1 MEHMERF
8 VCGGNNLH
16 AQLKPEMVEK
26 MGIHSP
32 EELHCSGEKVWQVA
46 QVLQKSGWVT
56 LPFCNTLCSEGLGAR
71 PSLSLEGARVREQPY
86 QCIDKLP
93 EQLSLNFPRMEAMQQ
108 AMDQCGEAGL
118 GMIYNVE
125 GPFTILSSLVP
136 MSRMFAALRK
146 TQGEALLLRAEDWIC
161 QYSHMAVEHG
171 AQVLSFSD
179 PVATVD
185 ILGSRV
191 FEKSFLPS
199 CRRLVERLCRE
210 NPGVVLH
217 LCGKLTQSLLDTQ
230 HALVTRWVPE
240 RAVETYG
247 ETLWEF
253 SRAHPQGGIVGNFCV
268 NMLSS
273 KRNWLYEI
281 QL

>member
-1 MEHMERF
+1 MERF

-16 AQLKPEMVEK
+16 AQLRPEMVEK

-32 EELHCSGEKVWQVA
+32 EELHCRGENVWQVA
-46 QVLQKSGWVT
+46 LALQKSGWVT
-56 LPFCNTLCSEGLGAR
+56 LPFCNTLCSEGLGAH

-86 QCIDKLP
+86 QRIDELP

-108 AMDQCGEAGL
+108 AMDRCGEAGL
-118 GMIYNVE
+118 DMIYNVE

-146 TQGEALLLRAEDWIC
+146 PQGEALLMRAEDWIC
-161 QYSHMAVEHG
+161 QYSHMAMEHG
-171 AQVLSFSD
+171 ARVLSFSD

-185 ILGSRV
+185 ILGSKV
-191 FEKSFLPS
+191 FEQNFLPS
-199 CRRLVERLCRE
+199 CRRLVMRLCRE

-230 HALVTRWVPE
+230 HAAVTCWVSE
-240 RAVETYG
+240 KRTETYG
-247 ETLWEF
+247 ETLRAF
-253 SRAHPQGGIVGNFCV
+253 SHAHHQGGIVGHFCV
-268 NMLSS
+268 NMLST